1 MIGYIKG
8 EITFKSPAYIYIEAG
23 GIGYLVHI
31 SLNTYSKI
39 EKLTEVKLYTYFYV
53 REDGHSLY
61 GFFDE
66 EEKTIFSALIGVS
79 GIGTNTARLILSAM
93 VFEEVRMA
101 ILQENVAAFSSI
113 KGIGPKTAKR
123 IILDLKDKM
132 VKDSGELGTSVHRI
146 DNTLQEEALSAL
158 IALGFPRQTVI
169 KVITDALKSN
179 QDITGVEDLI
189 KKVLKQL
196 S

>member
-1 MIGYIKG
+1 M
-8 EITFKSPAYIYIEAG
+8 
-23 GIGYLVHI
+23 
-31 SLNTYSKI
+31 
-39 EKLTEVKLYTYFYV
+39 